1 MVPPM
6 VKSRPEDVPQMAGQA
21 LRCGMPESE
30 TARHLGVSSLRT
42 SATREPLV
50 GEGLSGRRRRTSL
63 KVDRSTEKL
72 LEKDMRELPSFTDA
86 QRWCYLKRLTG
97 TQPSEVVGTT
107 VRRRTP
113 GSPLRASFVMSRA
126 TRCLG
131 PHDLRHTCVTIL
143 LMAGNQPKHVRA
155 LLAHTSHNHYARR
168 PLLRD
173 RGVGWQSHERCA
185 SGELLLP
192 GCCHRGF
199 RLDLDGEFTA

>member
-6 VKSRPEDVPQMAGQA
+6 VKSRPEDVPQKAGQA

-50 GEGLSGRRRRTSL
+50 GEGLSGRRRRTSP

-72 LEKDMRELPSFTDA
+72 LEKDLRELPGSTDA
-86 QRWCYLKRLTG
+86 HRWCYLKHLTG

-113 GSPLRASFVMSRA
+113 GPSLRAPFVEGRA

-143 LMAGNQPKHVRA
+143 LMAGKQPKHVRE
-155 LLAHTSHNHYARR
+155 LLAHTSHNHHARR

-173 RGVGWQSHERCA
+173 RGVGWQSHERRA
-185 SGELLLP
+185 LGELLLP
-192 GCCHRGF
+192 HCCHRGL
-199 RLDLDGEFTA
+199 RLDPDDGFSA